1 MTKIFFFFFII
12 IIIIFLQSPPQIQS
26 QTIPRNI
33 SIFILAGQSNMAG
46 RGGVY
51 NDTATNTTV
60 WDGVIPQECR
70 SNPSILR
77 LTAKLKWEIAKEPL
91 HVDIDVNKTNGI
103 GPGMSFADRLFYRF
117 GHVGLVPC
125 SIGGTKLSQWQKGEF
140 LYEETVRRA
149 KAAVASSGGGSY
161 RGILWYQGESDTVDM
176 VDASVYKKRL
186 VKYFTD
192 LRSDLDQPNLP
203 IIQAVAK
210 ISYYQ
215 SSCGV
220 ALATGA
226 GPYLD
231 AVRKAQLKTDL
242 KNVYCVDAMGLP
254 LEPDGLHLTTSSQV
268 RLGQMIAQS
277 FADNIPNSAQPLYMP
292 LLITSFC
299 CSLYIIFLEILA
311 PTLPFL

>member
-1 MTKIFFFFFII
+1 MTKIFFLFSI
-12 IIIIFLQSPPQIQS
+12 IIIIFLQSPPKIQS

-70 SNPSILR
+70 SNPSIFR

-125 SIGGTKLSQWQKGEF
+125 SIGGTKLSQWQKGEY
-140 LYEETVRRA
+140 LYEDTVRRA

-186 VKYFTD
+186 VKFFTD

-203 IIQAVAK
+203 IIQ
-210 ISYYQ
+210 
-215 SSCGV
+215 V

-226 GPYLD
+226 GPYVD

-277 FADNIPNSAQPLYMP
+277 FADNIPNSAQSLYMP

-299 CSLYIIFLEILA
+299 CSLSIIFLEILA

>member
-1 MTKIFFFFFII
+1 MTKNLFFLFFF
-12 IIIIFLQSPPQIQS
+12 IIIIFLQSPPRIQS
-26 QTIPRNI
+26 QRIPRNI

-60 WDGVIPQECR
+60 WDGVIPLECR
-70 SNPSILR
+70 PNPSILR
-77 LTAKLKWEIAKEPL
+77 LTAKLKWEVAKEPL

-103 GPGMSFADRLFYRF
+103 GPGMPFADRLFYRF
-117 GHVGLVPC
+117 GQVGLVPC
-125 SIGGTKLSQWQKGEF
+125 SIGGTKLSQWQKGEY

-186 VKYFTD
+186 VKFFSD
-192 LRSDLDQPNLP
+192 LRSDLEQPNLP
-203 IIQAVAK
+203 IVQ
-210 ISYYQ
+210 
-215 SSCGV
+215 V

-242 KNVYCVDAMGLP
+242 ENVYCVDAMGLP

-268 RLGQMIAQS
+268 LLGQMLAKT
-277 FADNIPNSAQPLYMP
+277 FVDIPNSAKTTVPLYLP
-292 LLITSFC
+292 LLVSSL
-299 CSLYIIFLEILA
+299 CSLYYLIFFEVLRH
-311 PTLPFL
+311 TFL

>member
-1 MTKIFFFFFII
+1 MTTKIFNYFF
-12 IIIIFLQSPPQIQS
+12 IIIFLQSPPQIQS

-60 WDGVIPQECR
+60 WDGVIPLECR
-70 SNPSILR
+70 SNPLILR
-77 LTAKLKWEIAKEPL
+77 LTAKLEWKEAKEPL

-103 GPGMSFADRLFYRF
+103 GPGMSFANRVVNRF
-117 GHVGLVPC
+117 GQVGLVPC
-125 SIGGTKLSQWQKGEF
+125 SIGGTKLSQWQKGQF
-140 LYEETVRRA
+140 LYEETVRRS
-149 KAAVASSGGGSY
+149 KAAVASGGGSY
-161 RGILWYQGESDTVDM
+161 QAVLWYQGESDTVDM

-186 VKYFTD
+186 VKFFND
-192 LRSDLDQPNLP
+192 LRNDLHQPNLP
-203 IIQAVAK
+203 IIQ
-210 ISYYQ
+210 
-215 SSCGV
+215 V

-242 KNVYCVDAMGLP
+242 ENVYCVDARGLP

-268 RLGQMIAQS
+268 RLGHMIAES
-277 FADNIPNSAQPLYMP
+277 FLAIPNSAQPSLYMHFFS
-292 LLITSFC
+292 LF
-299 CSLYIIFLEILA
+299 CSLFVSLNIFGTIFH
-311 PTLPFL
+311 FL